1 MPMKIDL
8 IALDLDDTLLN
19 SSLDIS
25 EDNRRAIVAAE
36 NAGIEIVLATGR
48 NYAGVRRYIPLLDL
62 GRKGNY
68 LVCSNGAEILE
79 AATGSVVQRLMLSSE
94 FCHEAAAFIDAENL
108 PWQVYMDGKI
118 YCSRIN
124 DWALMDE
131 RITGQPLFEAGPRDS
146 LFKDGQIKFVVPGE
160 PERIAEL
167 YKKAFLHFK
176 GKAEVVTSKPY
187 FMEILPIGAD
197 KGSALDRLTK
207 RLGIPMDKVMA
218 IGDAMNDLS
227 MIREVGW
234 GCAPS
239 NALEEIKAV
248 ARHVSAKS
256 HDQDAVADLIYTIA
270 LSDDPSNGTAD
281 LEIA

>member
-1 MPMKIDL
+1 MKIDL

-19 SSLDIS
+19 SSLCIS
-25 EDNRRAIVAAE
+25 EGNRRAIVAAE

-62 GRKGNY
+62 GRKGNF

-79 AATGSVVQRLMLSSE
+79 AVSGSVVERLLLSSE

-108 PWQVYMDGKI
+108 PWQVYMEGKI
-118 YCSRIN
+118 FCSRIN

-131 RITGQPLFEAGPRDS
+131 KITGQPLLQAGPRDS
-146 LFKDGQIKFVVPGE
+146 LFQDGQTKFVVPGE

-167 YKKAFLHFK
+167 YEKASSCFK

-187 FMEILPIGAD
+187 FMEILPLGAD
-197 KGSALDRLTK
+197 KGSALDRLTR

-227 MIREVGW
+227 MIQEVGW

-239 NALEEIKAV
+239 NALEQIKAA
-248 ARHVSAKS
+248 ARYVSEKS
-256 HDQDAVADLIYTIA
+256 HDQDAVADLIYAIA
-270 LSDDPSNGTAD
+270 LSELPSNGTVD
-281 LEIA
+281 LETA